1 MKEAFHPE
9 ESLEPSVE
17 HEIDPASL
25 GSTTKFFEK
34 GKVVRVI
41 RQLGGTKV
49 EAVYDPETGKVTSQT
64 KTTHPENEESR
75 ALAQEVEDLIKHMN
89 THPEEYQEAA

>member
-1 MKEAFHPE
+1 MNEAFHPE
-9 ESLEPSVE
+9 EPIEPSVE
-17 HEIDPASL
+17 HEIDPESL

-49 EAVYDPETGKVTSQT
+49 EAVYDPETGKVTSET
-64 KTTHPENEESR
+64 KTTRPENEESR
-75 ALAQEVEDLIKHMN
+75 ALAQEVEDLIRQMN
-89 THPEEYQEAA
+89 AHPEDYQEAA